1 MSMARVN
8 AINRTVLALIGL
20 VLLGV
25 GVGGLL
31 LSFNLIGVLL
41 SFNLIANDTGRWPV
55 VPDPVV
61 EFATN
66 TSWLPWAAAAAA
78 VVVALLGLWW
88 LLDQFRVDWPGQ
100 LDLTGDRPDGTTTMA
115 AGALTDAV
123 EDDAASIRG
132 VTGASASLRSQ
143 PTRRLD
149 LTVNLAAFAD
159 LGEVRRRLEQQT
171 VARTRQ
177 VIDQPNLP
185 IRIELRPTRRER
197 RLVQ

>member
-1 MSMARVN
+1 MSIARLN
-8 AINRTVLALIGL
+8 ATNRTVLVLIGL
-20 VLLGV
+20 VLVAV

-31 LSFNLIGVLL
+31 LSLNLIGG
-41 SFNLIANDTGRWPV
+41 DTGPRPV
-55 VPDPVV
+55 IPDSVAG
-61 EFATN
+61 FATG

-88 LLDQFRVDWPGQ
+88 LLTQFRVDWPTQ
-100 LDLTGDRPDGTTTMA
+100 LDLTGDRPDGTTTLA

-149 LTVNLAAFAD
+149 LTVDLAAFAD
-159 LGEVRRRLEQQT
+159 LGEVRRQLEQQT
-171 VARTRQ
+171 ANRTRQ
-177 VIDQPNLP
+177 LIDQPNLP
-185 IRIELRPTRRER
+185 IWIEVRPTRRQR

>member
-1 MSMARVN
+1 
-8 AINRTVLALIGL
+8 
-20 VLLGV
+20 
-25 GVGGLL
+25 VGGLL
-31 LSFNLIGVLL
+31 LSFI
-41 SFNLIANDTGRWPV
+41 LIASGTGLWLV
-55 VPDPVV
+55 VPDLVV
-61 EFATN
+61 DFV
-66 TSWLPWAAAAAA
+66 TSSFWLPWAAAAAA

-88 LLDQFRVDWPGQ
+88 LLDQFRVDWPSQ
-100 LDLTGDRPDGTTTMA
+100 LDLTGDRLDGTTTLA
-115 AGALTDAV
+115 AGAFTDAV

-149 LTVNLAAFAD
+149 LTVDLAAFAD

>member
-1 MSMARVN
+1 MSVARVN

-20 VLLGV
+20 VLLAA

-31 LSFNLIGVLL
+31 LSFDM
-41 SFNLIANDTGRWPV
+41 IANGTRQWPV
-55 VPDPVV
+55 VPDLVV
-61 EFATN
+61 QFANSTP
-66 TSWLPWAAAAAA
+66 WLPWAAAAAA

-88 LLDQFRVDWPGQ
+88 LLAQFRVDWPGQ
-100 LDLTGDRPDGTTTMA
+100 LDLTGDRPDGTTTLA
-115 AGALTDAV
+115 TGALTDAV

-143 PTRRLD
+143 PTRRLE
-149 LTVNLAAFAD
+149 LTVDLAAFAD
-159 LGEVRRRLEQQT
+159 LGEVRRSLEQQT
-171 VARTRQ
+171 AARTRQ

>member
-1 MSMARVN
+1 MSVARVN
-8 AINRTVLALIGL
+8 ATNRTVLVLIGL
-20 VLLGV
+20 VLV
-25 GVGGLL
+25 AAGVGGLL
-31 LSFNLIGVLL
+31 LSLDL
-41 SFNLIANDTGRWPV
+41 TGGGTGLWPV
-55 VPDPVV
+55 VPDLVAGFV
-61 EFATN
+61 IG
-66 TSWLPWAAAAAA
+66 TSWLPWAVAAAA

-88 LLDQFRVDWPGQ
+88 LLAQFRVDWPTQ
-100 LDLTGDRPDGTTTMA
+100 LDLTGDRPDGTTTLA

-149 LTVNLAAFAD
+149 LTVDLAAFAD

-171 VARTRQ
+171 ATRTRQ

-185 IRIELRPTRRER
+185 IWIEFRPTRRER

>member
-8 AINRTVLALIGL
+8 ATNRTVLALIGL
-20 VLLGV
+20 VLMAA

-31 LSFNLIGVLL
+31 LSFT
-41 SFNLIANDTGRWPV
+41 LIANGTGRWPV

-61 EFATN
+61 EFATG
-66 TSWLPWAAAAAA
+66 TYWLPWPAPPPA

-88 LLDQFRVDWPGQ
+88 LLAQFRVDWPGQ
-100 LDLTGDRPDGTTTMA
+100 LDLTGDRPDGTTTLA

-132 VTGASASLRSQ
+132 VMGASASLRSQ

-149 LTVNLAAFAD
+149 LIVNLAAFAD

-177 VIDQPNLP
+177 VIDQPYLP

>member
-1 MSMARVN
+1 MFHPVAGFV
-8 AINRTVLALIGL
+8 IG
-20 VLLGV
+20 
-25 GVGGLL
+25 
-31 LSFNLIGVLL
+31 
-41 SFNLIANDTGRWPV
+41 
-55 VPDPVV
+55 
-61 EFATN
+61 

-78 VVVALLGLWW
+78 FVVALLGLWW
-88 LLDQFRVDWPGQ
+88 LLAQFRVDWPTQ
-100 LDLTGDRPDGTTTMA
+100 LDLTGDRRDGTTALA

-149 LTVNLAAFAD
+149 LTVDLAAYAD

-171 VARTRQ
+171 ATRTRQ

-185 IRIELRPTRRER
+185 IWIELRPTRRER

>member
-1 MSMARVN
+1 MSVARVN
-8 AINRTVLALIGL
+8 ATNRTVLVLIGL
-20 VLLGV
+20 VLLAV

-31 LSFNLIGVLL
+31 LSLDLIG
-41 SFNLIANDTGRWPV
+41 AGTGRRPV
-55 VPDPVV
+55 VPDLVAGFV
-61 EFATN
+61 IG

-78 VVVALLGLWW
+78 FVVALLGLWW
-88 LLDQFRVDWPGQ
+88 LLAQFRVDWPTQ
-100 LDLTGDRPDGTTTMA
+100 LDLTGDRPDGTTTLA

-149 LTVNLAAFAD
+149 LTVDLAAFAD
-159 LGEVRRRLEQQT
+159 LGEVRHRLEQQT
-171 VARTRQ
+171 ATRTRQ

-185 IRIELRPTRRER
+185 IWIELRPTRRER